1 MEQLKLCIETAG
13 LSMDQVLKCN
23 VYCTSVDM
31 FAPVNAIYA
40 LLPKNPP
47 AGIFVN
53 VPAWHF
59 DIEVD
64 CIAAVVDKD

>member
-40 LLPKNPP
+40 LLPQKSSGRN
-47 AGIFVN
+47 F
-53 VPAWHF
+53 
-59 DIEVD
+59 
-64 CIAAVVDKD
+64 C